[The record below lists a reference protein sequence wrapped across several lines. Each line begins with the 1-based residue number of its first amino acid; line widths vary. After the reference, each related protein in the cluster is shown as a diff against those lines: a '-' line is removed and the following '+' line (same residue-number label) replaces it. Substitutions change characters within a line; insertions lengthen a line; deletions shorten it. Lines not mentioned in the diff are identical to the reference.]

1 MSTTT
6 RRSRPEVSFIIVA
19 RNAEKHL
26 PRLLQNY
33 LEQDYPSAQRELI
46 IVDSRSSDATR
57 RLAEEFVAAHPELD
71 VTILENPKI
80 TLSCGWNLGLTHA
93 RGEIVVRLDAHI
105 AMPPHY
111 LSRGVQLLKQR
122 LREGVVCVG
131 GPLTTIGEGF
141 WGQAIAAVLS
151 SPFGVGNSP
160 FRHGNRE
167 GYVETVPSGLY
178 WRRVFE
184 VVGLFREDLVR
195 AQDNEMH
202 ARIRG
207 RGWKFYLSPTL
218 RCTYFCRSTIP
229 AFLMQAWA
237 NGYWMVRV
245 WRQASWRHLVPMAFV
260 GVMGALGVG
269 GHFLPLLARAFKAL
283 LITYLAAALISSYKT
298 GTDLGGW
305 RFLILPLL
313 FFLLHT
319 TYGLGSW
326 WACITALGKRQS

>member
-1 MSTTT
+1 MNTA

-33 LEQDYPSAQRELI
+33 LEQDYPPPRRELI

-57 RLAEEFVAAHPELD
+57 RLAEEFAAAHPELE
-71 VTILENPKI
+71 VTILENPKL
-80 TLSCGWNLGLTHA
+80 TLSPGWNLGIRHA

-111 LSRGVQLLKQR
+111 LSRGAQLLKER

-131 GPLTTIGEGF
+131 GPLTTKGEGF
-141 WGQAIAAVLS
+141 WGRAIAAVLS

-160 FRHGNRE
+160 FRHGNRQ

-202 ARIRG
+202 ARIRA
-207 RGWKFYLSPTL
+207 RGWKFYLSPEL
-218 RCTYFCRSTIP
+218 RCTYYCRNTIP
-229 AFLMQAWA
+229 AFLKQAWA

-260 GVMGALGVG
+260 GTLGVLGLG
-269 GHFLPLLARAFKAL
+269 GLVVPVLAQGLGLLL
-283 LITYLAAALISSYKT
+283 LTYTAAALVSSRRA
-298 GTDLGGW
+298 GTDLGGL
-305 RFLILPLL
+305 RFLLLPPL

-326 WACITALGKRQS
+326 WAWLTALGKRRS